1 MLEGFFPERLDNDY
15 SGHPLALWV
24 FYPITLLTIGR
35 SCVHILASD
44 GGAQS
49 IATIPLDSMSPE
61 AVSGI
66 VFIFSVWGLSQLLFA
81 CIYVVSLWRYRTLLP
96 LLYLL
101 LIVEYAGRFL
111 LGTWKPLITI
121 ETPPGATANVAFMAL
136 GSVMLLLSLRSTT
149 ERDPA
154 A

>member
-1 MLEGFFPERLDNDY
+1 MLEGLFPERLDNDY

-35 SCVHILASD
+35 SCVHIFAPD

-49 IATIPLDSMSPE
+49 IATIPLDSMSSE

-66 VFIFSVWGLSQLLFA
+66 VFIFSVWGLSQLLLG
-81 CIYVVSLWRYRTLLP
+81 CIYIVSLWRYRTLLP

-121 ETPPGATANVAFMAL
+121 ETPPGATANFAFVAL